1 MGKLCHQ
8 WVRHGC
14 LAVALGSF
22 VILGAGCAHSDQ
34 TPHSKSKVVAK
45 ATTGLAAP
53 ATVTTTPA
61 KAATALAKA
70 ATATSPSAETRLQS
84 MNVSELLSGAQK
96 ALKND
101 RLVAPAGDNAIEY
114 YLNVLEKQ
122 PGNRV
127 AQDALRETFPFAAQV
142 TDQAI
147 TQKNF
152 PEAQREISLLAKA
165 DPTDYTLTILRSK
178 LDAQRKLVAQQQNT
192 QRQAAQ
198 QKLAAQQAP
207 KKAQPSPHSPPPRVA
222 EAAVAAKVVKPEV
235 VTKVAKAAT
244 RLRQQ
249 LAAQQQLAARR
260 AAQNHAAV
268 MTRIISPK
276 FPLRAARQ
284 DLQGWVNIQFTVEA
298 NGSVD
303 NVHVIRADPPRV
315 FDRAAIIAV
324 RQWRFKAAVINGQPT
339 ATEHER
345 KIQFTLSKA
354 P

>member
-1 MGKLCHQ
+1 MAKLCHQ
-8 WVRHGC
+8 WVRHGF
-14 LAVALGSF
+14 LAVAWGGF
-22 VILGAGCAHSDQ
+22 IILGAGCAHSDQ
-34 TPHSKSKVVAK
+34 TPQSKSKVAAK
-45 ATTGLAAP
+45 ATTTPTAS
-53 ATVTTTPA
+53 ATVATTPV
-61 KAATALAKA
+61 KAATV
-70 ATATSPSAETRLQS
+70 TSPSAEMRLQS
-84 MNVSELLSGAQK
+84 MNVSELLSGAQT
-96 ALKND
+96 ALKGD

-114 YLNVLEKQ
+114 YLKVLEKQ

-142 TDQAI
+142 ADQAI
-147 TQKNF
+147 SQKNF
-152 PEAQREISLLAKA
+152 PEAQREIDLLAKA

-178 LDAQRKLVAQQQNT
+178 LDTQRKLVAQQQNA
-192 QRQAAQ
+192 QRQATQ

-207 KKAQPSPHSPPPRVA
+207 KKAQLSTHSPQPRVTKA
-222 EAAVAAKVVKPEV
+222 VVAAVTTTVVRQKVATK
-235 VTKVAKAAT
+235 VTKLAT

-268 MTRIISPK
+268 LTRMISPK

-284 DLQGWVNIQFTVEA
+284 DLQGWVTIQFTVEA

-303 NVHVIRADPPRV
+303 NVHVIRADPPQE

-324 RQWRFKAAVINGQPT
+324 RQWRFKPAVINGRPT

-345 KIQFTLSKA
+345 KIRFTLSKA